1 MAFPKKLLTS
11 DEELVLDLRPHWIAL
26 VPPIFVTILLIA
38 GVIATYA
45 LINGNG
51 TLKLII
57 LGLAFVLF
65 LAYPLRWF
73 IRWVTSHFVVTN
85 ERLIHRAGLIAKKSM
100 EVPLNRIN
108 DVRFQQNVFERMIG
122 AGDLIIESAGTQ
134 GQEVFEDV
142 RHPEEVQKVIYERSE
157 EYQAR
162 GSFGHPA
169 HEPSMTEELQRLA
182 DLKDRGAI
190 TEAEYEA
197 QKARLLGAG

>member
-1 MAFPKKLLTS
+1 VAFPKKLLTS

-26 VPPIFVTILLIA
+26 VPPVFVTILLIA
-38 GVIATYA
+38 AVIVAYSQ
-45 LINGNG
+45 INGNG
-51 TLKLII
+51 TLKLGI
-57 LGLAFVLF
+57 LAAAVLLF
-65 LAYPLRWF
+65 LIYPVRWF

-108 DVRFQQNVFERMIG
+108 DVRFEQNVFERMIG

-157 EYQAR
+157 AYQAR
-162 GSFGHPA
+162 GSFGHAA